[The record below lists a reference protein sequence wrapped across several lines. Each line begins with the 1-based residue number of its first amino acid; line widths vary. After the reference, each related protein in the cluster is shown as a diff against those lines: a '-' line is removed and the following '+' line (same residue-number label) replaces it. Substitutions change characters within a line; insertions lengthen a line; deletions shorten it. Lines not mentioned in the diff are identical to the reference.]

1 MTGFEK
7 TYYGGEPW
15 RGAKFDPDDER
26 NVEVVSDLQN
36 LKKFFEARMWWK
48 LTPADSLVTARYG
61 YCLADIGQT
70 YVVYVEESTTV
81 SLDLGG
87 GPAGTYHV
95 SVFDPR
101 KGTSQNLPYHIGPG
115 PVSLTAPDTQDWIFV
130 ITKSAQ

>member
-1 MTGFEK
+1 MIETGWRTSPTVTRGPNSGEAAWVLSMGGGYFVTGFEK

-61 YCLADIGQT
+61 LT
-70 YVVYVEESTTV
+70 
-81 SLDLGG
+81 
-87 GPAGTYHV
+87 
-95 SVFDPR
+95 F
-101 KGTSQNLPYHIGPG
+101 PYRDFSKYGCRFPDDTRLCTKN
-115 PVSLTAPDTQDWIFV
+115 PVSTLTHRSIRPF
-130 ITKSAQ
+130 